1 MPPVI
6 ANSKIDIDSDS
17 TTPLAERL
25 GYNQE
30 PQAFP
35 SLAERLQP
43 IASPKTPKV
52 PLTDRIL
59 QMRDGYTVGYENPLE
74 YHRPEPIQGSG
85 NKLAEA
91 ITLVE
96 SGGRQVKGASG
107 EFGAFQFMPATWEAV
122 SKSMEGR
129 VLPQTPENERRVATK
144 KINQLFERFKAQG
157 MDDLTA
163 ARNVALVWNTS
174 LGGSEV
180 PLIKKGVNK
189 QGVKYDSEAYA
200 NKVTQTYKKLAI
212 IK

>member
-1 MPPVI
+1 MNPQLTYTR
-6 ANSKIDIDSDS
+6 DD
-17 TTPLAERL
+17 TTSLAERL

-43 IASPKTPKV
+43 ISNTAQPNAS
-52 PLTDRIL
+52 LGDRIA
-59 QMRDGYTVGYENPLE
+59 QMRSGFTTGYQNPLE
-74 YHRPEPIQGSG
+74 YHRPEPPQGSSDI
-85 NKLAEA
+85 LANA
-91 ITLVE
+91 IAETE
-96 SGGRQVKGASG
+96 SGNRQVKGASG
-107 EFGAFQFMPATWEAV
+107 EFGAFQFMPATWESI